1 MELLLNDNLVRSIE
15 HQEAEIEIYDSKVSG
30 LAIRIYPT
38 GGKSFVYRFKWDG
51 KSKRYTI
58 GKYPKITVNQAREI
72 AKDLYAKI
80 RLGINPLLEKKELIE
95 NQRSPLF
102 NQLKKEYIEKYL
114 PTIRSST
121 SKEFK
126 RIIDKEL
133 TPLYKSQLNQISK
146 TQVIQLLDR
155 KAFSQ
160 KRPTQANQI
169 KIVLSSMFSFAVRR
183 DMIDTNILLSV
194 PTYPTGDSQRQ
205 RYYSESEIKE
215 IWSHVEQMPSP
226 TKEAFKLLFLL
237 GQRKNE
243 TLQLQWKHIDESNQ
257 VWVIPPSLAKNK
269 QEHHVPLPNMASII
283 LQSLKRTSK
292 YVFQSPV
299 ISDEP
304 IKSIK
309 RQTKSVK
316 ENTPVKDFR
325 VHDIRRTVATYLAKN
340 GTDRTTIGKI
350 LNHKGMSGDN
360 SITAIYDRYS
370 YEKEKRKAL
379 QNWEAFLLKHIS
391 G

>member
-15 HQEAEIEIYDSKVSG
+15 NQKSEIEIYDSKVSG

-38 GGKSFVYRFKWDG
+38 GSKSFVYRFKWDG

-58 GKYPKITVNQAREI
+58 GQFPKITVAQSREI
-72 AKDLYAKI
+72 ARDLYAKI

-126 RIIDKEL
+126 RIIDTEL
-133 TPLYKSQLNQISK
+133 VPLYKTQLNQISK

-155 KAFSQ
+155 KAFGQ
-160 KRPTQANQI
+160 KHPTQANQL
-169 KIVLSSMFSFAVRR
+169 KIVLSIMFSFAVRR
-183 DMIDTNILLSV
+183 DMIDTNVLLSV
-194 PTYPTGDSQRQ
+194 PTYYTGDSQRQ
-205 RYYSESEIKE
+205 RYFSELEIKE
-215 IWSHVEQMPSP
+215 IWSRVEQMPSP
-226 TKEAFKLLFLL
+226 TKEAFKILFLL
-237 GQRKNE
+237 GQRKSE
-243 TLQLQWKHIDESNQ
+243 TLQMQWEHIDISNQ
-257 VWVIPPSLAKNK
+257 IWIIPPSLAKNK
-269 QEHHVPLPNMASII
+269 QEHHVPLTEMASNI

-292 YVFQSPV
+292 YIFQSPV

-316 ENTPVKDFR
+316 DNTPVKDFR
-325 VHDIRRTVATYLAKN
+325 VHDIRRTVATYLAKI

-370 YEKEKRKAL
+370 YEEEKRKAL
-379 QNWEAFLLKHIS
+379 KNWEAFLLEHIS

>member
-1 MELLLNDNLVRSIE
+1 MELLLNDNLVQSIE
-15 HQEAEIEIYDSKVSG
+15 NQKAEIEIYDSKVSG

-51 KSKRYTI
+51 KSKRFTI
-58 GKYPKITVNQAREI
+58 GQFPKITVTQAREV

-80 RLGINPLLEKKELIE
+80 RLGINPLIEKKERIE
-95 NQRSPLF
+95 DQRSPLF
-102 NQLKKEYIEKYL
+102 NHLKKEYIEKYL
-114 PTIRSST
+114 PAIRSST

-126 RIIDKEL
+126 RIIETEL
-133 TPLYKSQLNQISK
+133 TPLNKTQLNQISK
-146 TQVIQLLDR
+146 SQVIQLLDK

-160 KRPTQANQI
+160 KHPTQANQI

-183 DMIDTNILLSV
+183 DMIETNVLLSI
-194 PTYPTGDSQRQ
+194 PTYYTGVSQRQ

-215 IWSHVEQMPSP
+215 IWSRIEQMPIP

-237 GQRKNE
+237 GQRKSE
-243 TLQLQWKHIDESNQ
+243 TLQMQWEHIDISNQ
-257 VWVIPPSLAKNK
+257 IWIIPPSLAKNK
-269 QEHHVPLPNMASII
+269 QEHHVPITEVALEI
-283 LQSLKRTSK
+283 LCSLKHSSQ
-292 YVFQSPV
+292 YVFQSP
-299 ISDEP
+299 ILSDAP

-316 ENTPVKDFR
+316 DNTPVKDFR
-325 VHDIRRTVATYLAKN
+325 VHDIRRTVATYLAKI

-350 LNHKGMSGDN
+350 LNHKGMAGDN

-370 YEKEKRKAL
+370 YEEEKRKAL
-379 QNWEAFLLKHIS
+379 QNWEVLLLKQIS

>member
-15 HQEAEIEIYDSKVSG
+15 NQQTEIEIYDSKVSG

-38 GGKSFVYRFKWDG
+38 GSKSFVYRFKWDG

-58 GKYPKITVNQAREI
+58 GQFPKITVTQSREI
-72 AKDLYAKI
+72 ARDLYAKI

-126 RIIDKEL
+126 RIIDTEL
-133 TPLYKSQLNQISK
+133 VSLYKTQLNQISK
-146 TQVIQLLDR
+146 TQVIKLLDI
-155 KAFSQ
+155 KAFGQ
-160 KRPTQANQI
+160 KHPTQANQI

-194 PTYPTGDSQRQ
+194 PTYFTGDSQRH
-205 RYYSESEIKE
+205 RYFSELEIKM
-215 IWSHVEQMPSP
+215 IWSKIERMPSP
-226 TKEAFKLLFLL
+226 TKEAFKILFLL
-237 GQRKNE
+237 GQRKTE
-243 TLQLQWKHIDESNQ
+243 TLQMKWDHIDECNL
-257 VWVIPPSLAKNK
+257 VWVIPPSLEKNK
-269 QEHHVPLPNMASII
+269 QEHHVPLPTMAFNI
-283 LQSLKRTSK
+283 LQDIKQTSE

-299 ISDEP
+299 ISNEP

-325 VHDIRRTVATYLAKN
+325 VHDIRRTKATYLAKF
-340 GTDRTTIGKI
+340 GTNRTIIGKI

-370 YEKEKRKAL
+370 YEQEKRVAL
-379 QNWEAFLLKHIS
+379 QNWETFLLDQIS
-391 G
+391 C